1 MARMRS
7 APSHTATSHKWERR
21 GACEEMPSLR
31 ESLGGF
37 IFVCNNET
45 MAEDIQRQLFGL
57 PKGYCD
63 SVCAIRPGLP
73 LFLYNYS
80 THHMHGVFEASSD
93 GGINL
98 EPNAWEIKDS
108 ISNRNPLTSRFPAQ
122 VRVRL
127 REMRP
132 ALEEDKFRPLLH
144 HYDGRRFRL
153 ELTRSEAEKILKVF
167 GASCITD
174 NMRELQDNS
183 DAAGVRPQPVEEEHQ
198 ISKDIH
204 DIASESG
211 TTAVK
216 HQKMDGKSFC
226 QYWGASNGNPSY
238 DNILQV
244 DANSGETLNG
254 DNKIRHVTPTAA
266 RTEFASYRAALKSG
280 IVSVVNEKQN
290 DHSHTTIK
298 MVRNFV
304 DMEGVVPLSKI
315 SCESR
320 TLLSVSSETEARTSE
335 HMEGVVPLSKIGCES
350 RTLLSV
356 SSETEARTSE
366 QKSSY
371 CSSNDVS
378 GDNQRTTISPECR
391 ESERPWIV
399 TSSSNPSGS
408 FLYETGNRSMPDRD
422 GNEISVATYDAVSL
436 EIGKANGNNSPESS
450 FDVAEFHGCGFSGDK
465 KHQERLA
472 GRNLQEKWE
481 SSSQGTH
488 ANLYDPNP
496 AVNSSGPSMDLF
508 CTCRLKT
515 YKDALPQKVC
525 FQHLNANDGGDSI
538 VFPERSEIGSP
549 EVQDSEHLSH
559 PMDKHHQRT
568 LQKRPDFHHIG
579 LKVGSFHET
588 PGNKRYD
595 KSRTAKAHHKGHQ
608 LKRQP
613 PQHSFPILQV
623 QLKPGFIPLQFMTPT
638 FSSVHLPVQ
647 TYWSPALQFPL
658 YQDLPHGRHH
668 FAANFFDH
676 ASESERVSMD
686 SMLGVE
692 VGTLSSMQHD
702 IWFGESLARFPP
714 PAISSMSTNPNLSI
728 PSPTSNVDA
737 TLEALH
743 TEILDFART
752 ARPSPDAQACAE
764 AAIECVREGVKQLWP
779 GADIEVFG
787 SFATGLCLPHSDID
801 IVVMNASPS
810 EILESTLA
818 GGKPAAILI
827 RKLAAALREK
837 DWCYSVITIHTA
849 SMPVI
854 KLRCNPPEGKVADRI
869 LRSSVAVDITI
880 DEKSC
885 VTGGKGKKVMIPKAE
900 ATKSI
905 HNGVSTRKYVIE
917 RLQQIPALAPLVLL
931 MKSYLHHRG
940 LNDVYTGGLGSF
952 SLTLMLV
959 FYLEQIPLCG
969 NSKSCVTIPVTSS
982 ALSSAADSASEDES
996 DLSTLTEPS
1005 ICNTVGTSSSAD
1017 VSSQADSF
1025 KKHGVCCEVSNNLDF
1040 GSIHI
1045 GPSDNDPSVRREW
1058 SIVDNLLDSLQSAS
1072 SLNLGSLL
1080 IGFLHIFGQEIEL
1093 SQVRIVLKGKKG
1105 SAGGIFHHEMDTPP
1119 VSLWIDDPFHPGANV
1134 GAGSFA
1140 MQHVQAAMRD
1150 MLCVL
1155 TRPPSVLSARRL
1167 QSHSGL
1173 RQPLPLLDQLFVNN

>member
-1 MARMRS
+1 MSKLSPRYSGPFKVVNKIGM
-7 APSHTATSHKWERR
+7 TAYRLELPVGTKVHPVFHVSRLKER
-21 GACEEMPSLR
+21 
-31 ESLGGF
+31 LGGKDNLIPTDDLVLLEDLTTF
-37 IFVCNNET
+37 VPHESDRIMDTRRHQLRNRLIFEHL
-45 MAEDIQRQLFGL
+45 IRWKGL

-183 DAAGVRPQPVEEEHQ
+183 DGEWEKVKGKTAGVRPQPVEEEHQ

-496 AVNSSGPSMDLF
+496 AVNSSGPSIFILYMQIKNLQ
-508 CTCRLKT
+508 R
-515 YKDALPQKVC
+515 C
-525 FQHLNANDGGDSI
+525 FA
-538 VFPERSEIGSP
+538 SE
-549 EVQDSEHLSH
+549 
-559 PMDKHHQRT
+559 
-568 LQKRPDFHHIG
+568 
-579 LKVGSFHET
+579 VGSFHET

-969 NSKSCVTIPVTSS
+969 NSESCVTIPVTSS
-982 ALSSAADSASEDES
+982 ALI
-996 DLSTLTEPS
+996 LQL
-1005 ICNTVGTSSSAD
+1005 I
-1017 VSSQADSF
+1017 
-1025 KKHGVCCEVSNNLDF
+1025 LL
-1040 GSIHI
+1040 
-1045 GPSDNDPSVRREW
+1045 RRMR
-1058 SIVDNLLDSLQSAS
+1058 
-1072 SLNLGSLL
+1072 
-1080 IGFLHIFGQEIEL
+1080 FLHIFGTEIEL
-1093 SQVRIVLKGKKG
+1093 SQVRIVLKVKK
-1105 SAGGIFHHEMDTPP
+1105 AVREAFFHHEMDTPP

-1140 MQHVQAAMRD
+1140 MQHVQVGY
-1150 MLCVL
+1150 LGCK
-1155 TRPPSVLSARRL
+1155 
-1167 QSHSGL
+1167 
-1173 RQPLPLLDQLFVNN
+1173 